1 MKHPDQSAGEPVGV
15 DGADQRTVA
24 HERAVG
30 RIAADGG
37 HLVAAGGRDGE
48 FLLLVA
54 ALKLDAAEIAGV
66 AARAR
71 VAGIEDG
78 KVAGHRL
85 AVEEVVPAGGH
96 AAVDGDPI
104 IGRPRAEKAGKGERR
119 ELHREA
125 VCVEEV
131 ADGRHLLEAKD
142 AIEVAETEVHA
153 FVGQV
158 AVELRYRQ
166 AVVLGEI
173 PGGDVFDAQGLEV
186 VGVPPQGRRV
196 KRVGAEEQVGPNTP
210 VKPLAAVG
218 FPFGDHSEL
227 IELPLPGPVGHRHG
241 AVEGGAPVVG
251 TDAILD
257 PAVGE
262 DVAVFQTRQ
271 VDPAVWPA
279 AIVGPLP
286 GLADLF
292 RRNVR
297 FRRSLGR
304 HG

>member
-1 MKHPDQSAGEPVGV
+1 MARSRQVPGP
-15 DGADQRTVA
+15 
-24 HERAVG
+24 
-30 RIAADGG
+30 G
-37 HLVAAGGRDGE
+37 HLQMQR
-48 FLLLVA
+48 LVTRC
-54 ALKLDAAEIAGV
+54 L
-66 AARAR
+66 RQ
-71 VAGIEDG
+71 
-78 KVAGHRL
+78 
-85 AVEEVVPAGGH
+85 PASEH
-96 AAVDGDPI
+96 HPQVLP
-104 IGRPRAEKAGKGERR
+104 ERR
-119 ELHREA
+119 
-125 VCVEEV
+125 
-131 ADGRHLLEAKD
+131 GQ
-142 AIEVAETEVHA
+142 
-153 FVGQV
+153 FVVSQMG
-158 AVELRYRQ
+158 AATELRHRQ

-186 VGVPPQGRRV
+186 VGVPPQGGGV
-196 KRVGAEEQVGPNTP
+196 KRVGAEEEVGPNTP

-218 FPFGDHSEL
+218 FPFGDDIEL

-304 HG
+304 HE